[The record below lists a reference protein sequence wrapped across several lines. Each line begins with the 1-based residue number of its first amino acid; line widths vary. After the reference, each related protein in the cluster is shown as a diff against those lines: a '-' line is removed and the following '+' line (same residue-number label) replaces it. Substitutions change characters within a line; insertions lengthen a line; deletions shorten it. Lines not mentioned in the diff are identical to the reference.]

1 MEEGDGASEGTFDT
15 QDLDTDE
22 YLVDITDGMDVD
34 ETMADAGQQ
43 QSTLDPKPPWHMG

>member
-34 ETMADAGQQ
+34 ETMADGGQQ
-43 QSTLDPKPPWHMG
+43 QSTLDSKPPWHMG